1 MVLSGIDWLD
11 VANKALSAL
20 IAAGVLAGIR
30 LAWWAYGAI
39 KRADRDSHAALDFN
53 RKILRLV
60 LLHQRVP
67 EADGQLLL
75 EQIKAARELAW
86 TSRGKVKLHRPR
98 LPVEPDPERAV

>member
-1 MVLSGIDWLD
+1 MNGVDWLD

-20 IAAGVLAGIR
+20 IAAGVLALVR

-39 KRADRDSHAALDFN
+39 RRADRDSHAALDFN

-86 TSRGKVKLHRPR
+86 ISRGKPTPHRARMP
-98 LPVEPDPERAV
+98 LEPDPERTT